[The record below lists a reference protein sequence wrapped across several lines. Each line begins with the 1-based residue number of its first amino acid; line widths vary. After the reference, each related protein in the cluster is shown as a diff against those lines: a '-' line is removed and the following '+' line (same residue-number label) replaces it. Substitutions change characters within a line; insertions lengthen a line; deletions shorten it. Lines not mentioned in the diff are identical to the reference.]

1 MGFRGSRV
9 QIPPSRLSED
19 EASRCVAVWG
29 FFLHYYDPLYVHH
42 GVLRTM
48 SAARRERA
56 ALGYDGHTRRGTM
69 HHRRS
74 RLRFDAVFR
83 MSD

>member
-1 MGFRGSRV
+1 LLPRV
-9 QIPPSRLSED
+9 ASPSLSW
-19 EASRCVAVWG
+19 SS
-29 FFLHYYDPLYVHH
+29 DPLYVHH
-42 GVLRTM
+42 GVLRTT

-56 ALGYDGHTRRGTM
+56 AFGYDGHTRRGTV
-69 HHRRS
+69 HHGRS